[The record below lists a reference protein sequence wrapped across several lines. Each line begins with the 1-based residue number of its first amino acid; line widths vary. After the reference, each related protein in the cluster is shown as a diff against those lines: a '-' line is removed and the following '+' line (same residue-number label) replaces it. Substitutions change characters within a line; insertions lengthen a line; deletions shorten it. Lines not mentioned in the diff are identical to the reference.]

1 MKIIGNRH
9 VPGLITWISN
19 KLSNS
24 ASQLYLPRF
33 GISLTDWRVLAFFEV
48 HPWTT
53 AAQACL
59 SMDFDKA
66 AVSRS
71 VGLLQREGYL
81 KSRPRGLRKIEYSTT
96 ATGKTLYK
104 KMLRVALAREEA
116 LLTGL
121 SSAERETLIRLLQQ
135 LLANVGAVQKV
146 GQDVSKRS
154 LKAEQA
160 DEQL

>member
-1 MKIIGNRH
+1 MSRPMKIIGNRH

-19 KLSNS
+19 KLSSS

-53 AAQACL
+53 AAQACV

-104 KMLRVALAREEA
+104 KMLGVALA
-116 LLTGL
+116 
-121 SSAERETLIRLLQQ
+121 
-135 LLANVGAVQKV
+135 
-146 GQDVSKRS
+146 
-154 LKAEQA
+154 
-160 DEQL
+160 

>member
-19 KLSNS
+19 KLSSS

-33 GISLTDWRVLAFFEV
+33 GISLTDWRVLAFFEL

-53 AAQACL
+53 AAQACE

-104 KMLRVALAREEA
+104 KMLEVALAREEA

-121 SSAERETLIRLLQQ
+121 SRAERETLIRLLQQ

-146 GQDVSKRS
+146 GQEGPRRS
-154 LKAEQA
+154 LKAEA